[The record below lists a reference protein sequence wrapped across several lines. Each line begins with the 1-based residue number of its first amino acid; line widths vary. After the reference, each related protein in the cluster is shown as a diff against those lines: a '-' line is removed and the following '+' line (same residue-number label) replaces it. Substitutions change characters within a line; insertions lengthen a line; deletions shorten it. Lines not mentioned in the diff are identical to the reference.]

1 MPSIKYSCMISL
13 VATVTDWISLHGLDL
28 LLTGSQLENASNII
42 LSCTRHLR
50 WNHFAEKFG
59 WHLHLLFAVRM
70 LQNQIT
76 RWRNMINRVYMKF
89 TFSIFFLSVY
99 QFPER
104 CFETYYTVQAKHCQ
118 RMWNYWHCSYENQRI
133 TELVFGKY
141 ILGTQ
146 FNQKAMVLLQS
157 LLFLH
162 LDMIRQK
169 YFNSPTNVHVTSKL

>member
-104 CFETYYTVQAKHCQ
+104 CFETYYTVQAKHCLECETTDTVPTKISGSQ
-118 RMWNYWHCSYENQRI
+118 N
-133 TELVFGKY
+133 
-141 ILGTQ
+141 
-146 FNQKAMVLLQS
+146 
-157 LLFLH
+157 LFLENIF
-162 LDMIRQK
+162 L
-169 YFNSPTNVHVTSKL
+169 VHSSTRKLWYCCSRFCFCI